1 MANQAYITLMGR
13 SGWAVLNSFH
23 AVVIETKYRPEVV
36 HLIYESEYANDIES
50 VIRGLEIIQSSYAT
64 PNVKALEVP
73 NWDAHATG
81 RIFLELVQDL
91 QKKQSEIALDIT
103 GGRKALVTGAL
114 LKLKG
119 KSMKHV
125 FYLAID
131 TIEGAAKPYLMIAKR
146 GQKLL
151 DIITNTFQN
160 EKMTLDTKT
169 GETNLLLPREC
180 VMVLLNQ
187 AYARGEK
194 IVVKAPLVG
203 VEILELD
210 LQNQKVVMKTD
221 RAKYEKKRRAHEF
234 EGSDHPTYSD
244 LRRCLCYSGVLE
256 YENENEFHEI
266 LTSDL
271 SRSFDPNS
279 RVRRSVLSLDS
290 NMFYNG
296 FPSTLEK
303 LERGLGIQPK
313 DVICITPYAVRTE
326 VQKKIRGKYRKDAIY
341 AAKDR
346 YRAEY
351 LDVLVDEFI
360 GQNILATRVAKMASS
375 QLTKFKNR
383 PAHMMI
389 GNDEKLPRNSEDVDH
404 LIVDALKQYA
414 RNRGVRVVF
423 VSSDKNIRDICELA
437 EDVYPLILRI
447 PHEIPRQM
455 KASDEVFVNLLVG
468 LSLVYGVVELE
479 KIGYLFGEYK
489 GKQSEVYMN
498 EVKLRLRN
506 LQRATILQERVDTC
520 EKLKKLKIAR

>member
-1 MANQAYITLMGR
+1 MTNQAYITLMGR
-13 SGWAVLNSFH
+13 SGWAVVNSFY
-23 AVVIETKYRPEVV
+23 ASIIETDYRPDQV
-36 HLIYESEYANDIES
+36 HLIYESEYANDIDP
-50 VIRGLEIIQSSYAT
+50 VMRGLEIIQSSYAT
-64 PNVKALEVP
+64 PNVKALKVP

-81 RIFLELVQDL
+81 HTIRELVQDL
-91 QKKQSEIALDIT
+91 QKEKSEMALDIT

-114 LKLKG
+114 LTLKG
-119 KSMKHV
+119 ESMKHI

-131 TIEGAAKPYLMIAKR
+131 TTEGVAKPYLMIAKR
-146 GQKLL
+146 VQKLM
-151 DIITNTFQN
+151 DIITNAFQN
-160 EKMTLDTKT
+160 EKMALDTKT
-169 GETNLLLPREC
+169 GETNLLLSREC

-187 AYARGEK
+187 VYSRGEK

-203 VEILELD
+203 VDILELD

-221 RAKYEKKRRAHEF
+221 RSNYEKKSRAYEY

-244 LRRCLCYSGVLE
+244 LRRCLCHCGVLE
-256 YENENEFHEI
+256 YENENEFHEM

-279 RVRRSVLSLDS
+279 RVRRSFLSLDS

-296 FPSTLEK
+296 FPSTLAK
-303 LERGLGIQPK
+303 LEQRLGIPPK

-341 AAKDR
+341 AAKDF
-346 YRAEY
+346 YRADY
-351 LDVLVDEFI
+351 LDVLVDEFT
-360 GQNILATRVAKMASS
+360 GQNMLATRVGKMAKS
-375 QLTKFKNR
+375 QMMKFMNR
-383 PAHMMI
+383 PVHMMI
-389 GNDEKLPRNSEDVDH
+389 GNDEELPRNSEDVDH
-404 LIVDALKQYA
+404 LIVAALKQYA
-414 RNRGVRVVF
+414 RERGIRVVF

-437 EDVYPLILRI
+437 EDVYPLILRM
-447 PHEIPRQM
+447 PQEIPRTM

-506 LQRATILQERVDTC
+506 LQRGKILQERVDTC
-520 EKLKKLKIAR
+520 KKLKELKIAR